1 MIPSL
6 VLIAVLLGPGQIAA
20 TTGAPAAAR
29 PQTVSPEAI
38 AILQSFDARSKTV
51 QDFTADFTH
60 ERRTGAPAR
69 RVVEKG
75 ALKVKRPTKARF
87 DYALP
92 EKRLLVADGEIYSFY
107 KPGARPVMLRNERAD
122 RLAAARILS
131 EGRVLE
137 RFDCTGEEKDP
148 LGRKF
153 TLAPKSVEKAGGVA
167 RIAVVLDASLN
178 LRALEIREVQ
188 GSTGRLVLSAV
199 KENVGLKDS
208 EFQLD
213 VPAGSAPPAGLD
225 EKNADAHN
233 NVGAALATEGKLD
246 EAIFHYRSSIAL
258 NPNNAATYNN
268 LGAALATQ
276 GRLDEAVERF
286 RDAVRLKEGYA
297 DAHVNLGLAL
307 ASLSRYDEAIANY
320 RAAIRIDDGNDGA
333 HSLLASA
340 LVGGGRCS
348 QAELFRIL
356 AVDRHAADTDEALT
370 LALQKERQP
379 K

>member
-1 MIPSL
+1 MISSFVLTAIL
-6 VLIAVLLGPGQIAA
+6 VSSAQAA
-20 TTGAPAAAR
+20 APPGAPAAR
-29 PQTVSPEAI
+29 PNTVSPEAI
-38 AILQSFDARSKTV
+38 ALLQSYDARSKTI

-60 ERRTGAPAR
+60 ERRAGTPSR

-87 DYALP
+87 EYALT
-92 EKRLLVADGEIYSFY
+92 EKRLFVADGEIYSFY

-122 RLAAARILS
+122 RHAAARFLA

-137 RFDCTGEEKDP
+137 RFDCTGEEKDA

-153 TLAPKSVEKAGGVA
+153 VLVPKAGEKAGSVT

-178 LRALEIREVQ
+178 LRALEIRDAQ
-188 GSTGRLVLSAV
+188 GATSRMVLSAI
-199 KENVGLKDS
+199 KENMGLKES
-208 EFQLD
+208 EFRLD
-213 VPAGSAPPAGLD
+213 VPRGAAAPVGLD

-233 NVGAALATEGKLD
+233 NVGASLATEGKLD
-246 EAIFHYRSSIAL
+246 EAIDHYRSSIAL
-258 NPNNAATYNN
+258 NPNNAAVYNN
-268 LGAALATQ
+268 LGAALAMQ
-276 GRLDEAVERF
+276 GRLDEAIGRF

-307 ASLSRYDEAIANY
+307 ASLSQYDEAIANY

-340 LVGGGRCS
+340 LVGSGRCS

-370 LALQKERQP
+370 LALQKARQP